1 MLFLLIL
8 RAPFGQCACGRFI
21 NSSDSVISVGGRGI
35 RCGGDRVAK
44 GEKKPPGSPA
54 VFSGISV
61 ALYAPS
67 TLSIRQRSEIPKKVK
82 VKLGGHDGDSVR
94 QKS

>member
-1 MLFLLIL
+1 MRQIHQFK
-8 RAPFGQCACGRFI
+8 RF
-21 NSSDSVISVGGRGI
+21 SDFGRG
-35 RCGGDRVAK
+35 RGMRGGGDRVAK

-67 TLSIRQRSEIPKKVK
+67 TLSIRQRSEMPKKVK
-82 VKLGGHDGDSVR
+82 IKLGGHDGDSVR

>member
-8 RAPFGQCACGRFI
+8 RAPFGQCVCGRFI
-21 NSSDSVISVGGRGI
+21 DAGNSGVPVGPRD
-35 RCGGDRVAK
+35 RCGGDRLAK

-82 VKLGGHDGDSVR
+82 VKLGGHDGNSAR

>member
-1 MLFLLIL
+1 MRQIHQFKLF
-8 RAPFGQCACGRFI
+8 
-21 NSSDSVISVGGRGI
+21 SDSGRNRGI

-67 TLSIRQRSEIPKKVK
+67 TLSIRQRSEMPKKVK
-82 VKLGGHDGDSVR
+82 IKLGGHDGDSVR